1 MGSSK
6 DNITAITIII
16 TVETTIKEVTIRIV
30 AGGIE
35 EETTITIII
44 TVTIIII
51 LITII
56 SFRASTILRVMQDML
71 GMLDSLT
78 VWVMVNISINV
89 VATLLREMLTHTCSK
104 IVLISQDFLT
114 RTKISNSPKAKE
126 KVTIVITLQTTKAC
140 ININK
145 VVLSKVVNPSSSN
158 LAYKGHLNRPTQQ
171 VDLMVD

>member
-1 MGSSK
+1 MG
-6 DNITAITIII
+6 
-16 TVETTIKEVTIRIV
+16 
-30 AGGIE
+30 
-35 EETTITIII
+35 
-44 TVTIIII
+44 
-51 LITII
+51 
-56 SFRASTILRVMQDML
+56 ML
-71 GMLDSLT
+71 GMLDMLDSLT

-158 LAYKGHLNRPTQQ
+158 LAYKGHLTRPSEL
-171 VDLMVD
+171 VVVVAD